1 MLRKIDHARRMARF
15 YRVDVVPTLFGE
27 WAVVREWGRI
37 GGAARALSQTV
48 ATRVEAERLAA
59 ARLEVKRR
67 RGYAPMPEPS
77 DGP

>member
-1 MLRKIDHARRMARF
+1 MLRKIDHGRRMARF

-37 GGAARALSQTV
+37 GGAARVLSRTV
-48 ATRVEAERLAA
+48 ATRAEAERLAA
-59 ARLEVKRR
+59 ARLAVKLR
-67 RGYAPMPEPS
+67 RGYVPVPEPS